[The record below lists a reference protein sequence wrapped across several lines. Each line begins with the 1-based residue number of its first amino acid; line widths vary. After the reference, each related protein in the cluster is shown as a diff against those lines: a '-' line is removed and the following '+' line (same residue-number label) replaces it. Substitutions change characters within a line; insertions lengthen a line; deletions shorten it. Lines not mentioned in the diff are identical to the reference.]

1 MKKVL
6 CLILA
11 ALMLFAVTGCN
22 NNTAST
28 QTVKLGMAG
37 GSSNTPQEIIDGF
50 VAEYGQKYNIEIDDT
65 PWGEFKTKLNLGI
78 ASGTAPALYLMDS
91 GYVADAG
98 YSGANVD
105 LKPLIDRDI
114 NVDEYVSAIL
124 SGTDKDGHVWGVPH
138 AMNAVMVYYNKDL
151 FDKKGVAYPT
161 ADWTWDDMVEKAKA
175 LSYDE
180 DGDGKN
186 DFFGINWSTNITA
199 GWLPMMLS
207 FGLEPIDE
215 TYTKAQ
221 LNTPEVKDTWDIYR
235 TWKYD
240 MKIMPDRDFGM
251 LYPNWWQGKVAMTLA
266 AASNIQVFNDNSS
279 DLNYDIQVVPAG
291 PGGNQNCV
299 YVPNMWAIYNRA
311 DQTSQDVAWEFIKYY
326 YSTESQN
333 ICAKYNKG
341 GFPLK
346 KSVYENMGETKP
358 ANIKGIIEG
367 IDQRG
372 HTLAEGPGWGEWR
385 TVVDKAY
392 ADYVSDAPT
401 KPLDQ
406 ILADTQK
413 EVQRVLDEE
422 NAQSAQ

>member
-1 MKKVL
+1 MKKAL

-28 QTVKLGMAG
+28 GTVKLGIPG
-37 GSSNTPQEIIDGF
+37 GGKLTPQEIIDGF
-50 VAEYGQKYNIEIDDT
+50 MAEYGSKYTIEIDDT
-65 PWGEFKTKLNLGI
+65 PWGEFQTKLNLGI

-98 YSGANVD
+98 SSGANVD
-105 LKPLIDRDI
+105 LKPLIEKDL
-114 NVDEYVSAIL
+114 NADEYVSAL
-124 SGTDKDGHVWGVPH
+124 VAGTDKDGHIWGVPH
-138 AMNAVMVYYNKDL
+138 AMNAAVIYYNKDL

-161 ADWTWDDMVEKAKA
+161 ADWTWDDMIEKAKA

-180 DGDGKN
+180 NGDGKN
-186 DFFGINWSTNITA
+186 DFYGLSWETNISV

-221 LNTPEVKDTWDIYR
+221 FNTPEVKRAWEEFRI
-235 TWKYD
+235 WKND
-240 MKIMPDRDFGM
+240 MKILPDTDFSQ
-251 LYPNWWQGKVAMTLA
+251 LYPNWWQGKIAMR
-266 AASNIQVFNDNSS
+266 IHQVSQIDAINENAP
-279 DLNYDIQVVPAG
+279 DLNYDIQVLPAG
-291 PGGNQNCV
+291 PNGNNNCV

-326 YSTESQN
+326 YNTESQN
-333 ICAKYNKG
+333 ICAKYRKG
-341 GFPLK
+341 GFPIK
-346 KSVYENMGETKP
+346 KSAYENMGETKP
-358 ANIKGIIEG
+358 ANIKGIVEG

-372 HTLAEGPGWGEWR
+372 HTLSEGPGWKEWR
-385 TVVDKAY
+385 TIAEKAY
-392 ADYVSDAPT
+392 KDYVSDNPT

-406 ILADTQK
+406 ILADTQTD
-413 EVQRVLDEE
+413 VQRALDEA
-422 NAQSAQ
+422 NAKIAQ